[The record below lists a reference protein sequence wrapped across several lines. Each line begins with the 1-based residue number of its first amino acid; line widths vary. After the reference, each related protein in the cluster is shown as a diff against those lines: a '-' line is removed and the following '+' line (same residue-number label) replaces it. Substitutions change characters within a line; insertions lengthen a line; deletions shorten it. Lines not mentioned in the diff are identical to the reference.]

1 MLDTLYMYSFLYNR
15 HPNKTFAYR
24 TDWYKQGFLHTAGHV
39 KSHDQWSRRYVGSE
53 HTSHGRK
60 YMEHESSRWNN
71 NNFYPKSHARNRS
84 AVEKKNKTF
93 ERAI

>member
-1 MLDTLYMYSFLYNR
+1 M
-15 HPNKTFAYR
+15 KTFAYWI
-24 TDWYKQGFLHTAGHV
+24 DWYKLGFSTRLVTLL

-71 NNFYPKSHARNRS
+71 NNFYPKFDARNRS
-84 AVEKKNKTF
+84 AVDKK
-93 ERAI
+93 